1 MAKPIDIGIVA
12 GVAGL
17 AGTIALLVGD
27 LAASLSTPDYSLAR
41 DSISSLALTPIGWL
55 QTIGFLALGLLLEV
69 FVVGLLVNVAR
80 ARGFNL
86 GIGLL
91 ALCGFGLLMVGAFPM
106 DPAGATRTTQGL
118 IHSVTAY
125 AIAVLFP
132 ISLALL
138 APSLK
143 SDPHWKRLF
152 AYTLVAAV
160 LGLAMVPGLFFLPNI
175 ERWFGLYERIM
186 VANVMVWVA
195 VAAVHLLRLSRR
207 RQRQPGAC

>member
-1 MAKPIDIGIVA
+1 MAKSPKIGIA
-12 GVAGL
+12 AGL
-17 AGTIALLVGD
+17 AGITGAVALLVGD
-27 LAASLSTPDYSLAR
+27 ITASLSTPDYSLVR

-69 FVVGLLVNVAR
+69 FVVGLLVNVGR
-80 ARGFNL
+80 ARGFRL

-91 ALCGFGLLMVGAFPM
+91 ALCGFGLLMIGAFPM

-125 AIAVLFP
+125 TIALLFP

-138 APSLK
+138 TPSLK

-186 VANVMVWVA
+186 VANVIVWVA

-207 RQRQPGAC
+207 KQRQPGAC

>member
-1 MAKPIDIGIVA
+1 MAKPINIGIAA

-69 FVVGLLVNVAR
+69 FVVGLLVNVGR

-91 ALCGFGLLMVGAFPM
+91 ALCGFGLLMIGAFPM

-125 AIAVLFP
+125 TIALLFP
-132 ISLALL
+132 ISLMLL
-138 APSLK
+138 TPSLK
-143 SDPHWKRLF
+143 SDPRWEKLF

-160 LGLAMVPGLFFLPNI
+160 SGLAMVPGLFFLPNI